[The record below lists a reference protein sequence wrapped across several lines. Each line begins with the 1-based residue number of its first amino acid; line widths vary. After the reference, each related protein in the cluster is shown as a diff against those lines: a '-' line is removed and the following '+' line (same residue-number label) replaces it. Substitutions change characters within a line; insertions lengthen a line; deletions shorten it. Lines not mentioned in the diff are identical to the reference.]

1 MSWSM
6 QSFWKPRLGICMR
19 LPPLHFMPKA
29 GIRSDQIQEEVKHVL
44 PLNNESY
51 NRIVAMCKTPHSW
64 VEAHRMFVSGTLLL
78 QWLTWNILW
87 SKVLFTQLY
96 LTLWDPRDYSP
107 PCSSVHGILQ
117 ARVLEWVAISS
128 SRGSFWPRGQTWVS
142 CIAGRFFIVW
152 ATREAWMHVCLPLY
166 VV

>member
-19 LPPLHFMPKA
+19 LLPLHFMPKA

-51 NRIVAMCKTPHSW
+51 NRTVAMCKTPHSW

-87 SKVLFTQLY
+87 SKVLFTQLCP
-96 LTLWDPRDYSP
+96 TLCNPMDYIQTG
-107 PCSSVHGILQ
+107 SSVLGILQ
-117 ARVLEWVAISS
+117 ARILEWISMPF
-128 SRGSFWPRGQTWVS
+128 SRGSSWPRDQTWVS
-142 CIAGRFFIVW
+142 CIADRCFTNW
-152 ATREAWMHVCLPLY
+152 ATREAWNIL
-166 VV
+166 